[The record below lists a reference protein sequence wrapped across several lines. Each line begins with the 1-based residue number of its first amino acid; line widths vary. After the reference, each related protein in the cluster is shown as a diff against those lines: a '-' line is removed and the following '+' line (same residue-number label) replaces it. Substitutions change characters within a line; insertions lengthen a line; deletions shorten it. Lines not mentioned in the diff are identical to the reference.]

1 MTEDNLFDNL
11 YIGHSLEDAQKVE
24 EKAEAEEAGDFQ
36 TIFKNDPVGF
46 VREKVLEFV
55 EIAEI
60 DFVFAARAMPEVA
73 AGLGPVAL
81 FFAGALFSLLVGE
94 SSSKPSAV
102 SSTSPVVSTKD
113 RILISLFSR
122 GPQEE
127 RCPHSR
133 R

>member
-36 TIFKNDPVGF
+36 TILKNDPVGF

-73 AGLGPVAL
+73 APVAL
-81 FFAGALFSLLVGE
+81 FFAGALFSLLVGG